1 MRRAFTL
8 LEILVAT
15 MLLAMLVTIL
25 TMIFNQSSIA
35 WTVGMASLTDM
46 GDMRRMDAAYS
57 SMAESAIRREGPGG
71 GLLAVTSVLSDGGNG
86 ISTETRTVAEITG
99 TGTTN
104 ADEMDDDS
112 TSSQTLP
119 IGSGSAAQG
128 RASYIV
134 GVTSW
139 GPDGQQGTWDDITSM
154 PEEVVK

>member
-25 TMIFNQSSIA
+25 TMIFNQSSVA
-35 WTVGMASLTDM
+35 WTVGMASLVGMD
-46 GDMRRMDAAYS
+46 DVRKSDAAYA
-57 SMAESAIRREGPGG
+57 AEADNAIRRDG
-71 GLLAVTSVLSDGGNG
+71 SGGN
-86 ISTETRTVAEITG
+86 TLRVASVW
-99 TGTTN
+99 
-104 ADEMDDDS
+104 ADD
-112 TSSQTLP
+112 
-119 IGSGSAAQG
+119 GSGLRAGGRTLSEGTKTISATELDDAGAAGQSPAVGSGAAQG

-139 GPDGQQGTWDDITSM
+139 GPDGMQGTWDDITSM

>member
-35 WTVGMASLTDM
+35 WTVGIASLA
-46 GDMRRMDAAYS
+46 GMDDIRKADAVYAS
-57 SMAESAIRREGPGG
+57 EADNAIRRDG
-71 GLLAVTSVLSDGGNG
+71 SGGNTLRVASVWADDG
-86 ISTETRTVAEITG
+86 DGLRTGGRTLEEGTKSIPSTEL
-99 TGTTN
+99 
-104 ADEMDDDS
+104 DDDGS
-112 TSSQTLP
+112 AGQT
-119 IGSGSAAQG
+119 IAVGSGSAQG
-128 RASYIV
+128 RTSYIV